1 MWIAKKGLTVRKINI
16 IKKKNNVYCRGSK
29 VNACQRSCL
38 S

>member
-16 IKKKNNVYCRGSK
+16 IKKKITFIVRGSK